1 MRPKNPKSLEE
12 RVTTAAE
19 KALAARGY
27 VAPIDIL
34 LGIGWLD
41 PNTARRW
48 QQGQIERL
56 EDALQTNPTR
66 ISEALSLFYSWATTN
81 GLIPSEAQYLARTP
95 AQPVLRFSKSG
106 EPGIELA
113 YRTHW
118 MSPELSAKKRKG
130 LVEKASRVPELVV
143 ILPLNDD

>member
-1 MRPKNPKSLEE
+1 MTQKNPKSLEE

-48 QQGQIERL
+48 
-56 EDALQTNPTR
+56 
-66 ISEALSLFYSWATTN
+66 
-81 GLIPSEAQYLARTP
+81 
-95 AQPVLRFSKSG
+95 
-106 EPGIELA
+106 
-113 YRTHW
+113 
-118 MSPELSAKKRKG
+118 
-130 LVEKASRVPELVV
+130 
-143 ILPLNDD
+143 

>member
-1 MRPKNPKSLEE
+1 MKSKTRKSLEE

-19 KALAARGY
+19 KALAARDI

-34 LGIGWLD
+34 LSIGWLD

-66 ISEALSLFYSWATTN
+66 ISEALSLFYSWATTKD
-81 GLIPSEAQYLARTP
+81 LIPSEAQYVARTP
-95 AQPVLRFSKSG
+95 AQTVLRFSKSG
-106 EPGIELA
+106 EP
-113 YRTHW
+113 
-118 MSPELSAKKRKG
+118 
-130 LVEKASRVPELVV
+130 
-143 ILPLNDD
+143 